1 MAGSTLPLASPQN
14 LSNLARSIRNVVE
27 TSRQNS
33 DHFRFIWQC
42 STPDRSAETVR
53 CRHEAIA
60 CQVVKH
66 RSARRSLPV
75 MRAEYLWFGF
85 GLDWRKG
92 RRVRCIWRGFATRQA
107 GPVAALLSDLDGAS
121 N

>member
-1 MAGSTLPLASPQN
+1 
-14 LSNLARSIRNVVE
+14 
-27 TSRQNS
+27 
-33 DHFRFIWQC
+33 
-42 STPDRSAETVR
+42 
-53 CRHEAIA
+53 
-60 CQVVKH
+60 
-66 RSARRSLPV
+66 